1 MRAKWQSGPQMDNQ
15 VTIICKHQVKFYVS
29 ECKCQIWP
37 YITNALSFGGVESET
52 KTIDLS
58 KYLSYY
64 TLCFIFDHNFASRCN
79 WKAIQEILEHADQF
93 GFNKEPL
100 IFMYDKIKD
109 MFHKCETQ
117 YTYDRQYRHPKLYI
131 PTIRKF
137 GHINDALSMKLLH
150 NIDDALENIFKYTA
164 RLPSTFK
171 FIVDN
176 YPSVYTCMLKNT
188 NETIYN
194 YLARKKYVDSL
205 KILLNGH
212 ITTPG
217 IYDVVVRRVDE
228 FGNNL
233 LHTICANGLHDSV
246 NDLLDWIRKY
256 SGDDINVLAN
266 TLYELTTMRN
276 NNGELPVHLAA
287 SSGKVSVLTRVIS
300 LTTSELLTK
309 QEVLQLESTSGSKLI
324 HYAARS
330 QIGYDVIRHLQ
341 SEDDSL
347 NLYCKDQNGM
357 SIIEI
362 AESVGNK
369 HLITK
374 FLDKLDGNDDDIMH
388 DDDCDDDTMY
398 DDDSDE

>member
-1 MRAKWQSGPQMDNQ
+1 MDKS

-29 ECKCQIWP
+29 ERKCRIWP
-37 YITNALSFGGVESET
+37 YITNTLSFGGVESET

-58 KYLSYY
+58 NYLSYY
-64 TLCFIFDHNFASRCN
+64 TLCFIFDHKFASRCN
-79 WKAIQEILEHADQF
+79 WKAISEILEHADQF

-100 IFMYDKIKD
+100 VFMYDKIKD
-109 MFHKCETQ
+109 MFLKCESAF
-117 YTYDRQYRHPKLYI
+117 TYNRPYRHPKVYI
-131 PTIRKF
+131 PTIHKV
-137 GHINDALSMKLLH
+137 GHINNTLNMKLLY

-171 FIVDN
+171 FAVDN
-176 YPSVYTCMLKNT
+176 HPSAYTCMLKNT

-205 KILLNGH
+205 KILLNDN
-212 ITTPG
+212 ITTPD
-217 IYDVVVRRVDE
+217 IYDIIVRRVDE

-233 LHTICANGLHDSV
+233 LHTICTNGLYNSV

-256 SGDDINVLAN
+256 SDDDIDILTN
-266 TLYELTTMRN
+266 TLYELTTTRN

-287 SSGKVSVLTRVIS
+287 GSGKVSVLTRVIG

-309 QEVLQLESTSGSKLI
+309 QEVFLLESTSGSKLI

-330 QIGYDVIRHLQ
+330 QVGYDVIRYLQ
-341 SEDDSL
+341 NEDNNLD
-347 NLYCKDQNGM
+347 LYCKDQNGM

-362 AESVGNK
+362 AESIGNK
-369 HLITK
+369 HLITI
-374 FLDKLDGNDDDIMH
+374 F
-388 DDDCDDDTMY
+388 
-398 DDDSDE
+398 